1 MPRSRHARGFGRS
14 AAILLCASALPACV
28 HQVERGPTDS
38 ITLPA
43 QWTTPTDAAETSGDP
58 RWWMRFQQA
67 GLNALVADSLVRNRQ
82 LQAAL
87 ARLDQSTAIL
97 RQQTAALYPS
107 LELSGRASRGKNV
120 IFIGDQRVQTIN
132 NQYSLSASAAYEVD
146 LWGRVRHGRTAA
158 RLDAQAAALD
168 ARAAAHSIAAQ
179 VTETWLSLIE
189 TEARLTLTQS
199 QAELNTRYLE
209 LTRLRFEYGSGS
221 IVGIRQQEQQ
231 VAGVQSQAPLLTAQA
246 GVLRNQLA
254 VLAGHPP
261 GKLQITIP
269 GSLPQLPPPPAA
281 GLPADLLLHRPDVMA
296 AYRRVLSAD
305 HRVGIAVADRLPGL
319 RLTADG
325 GYQSQSTESL
335 FDDLVWSVAAGI
347 FGAIFD
353 AGRRAAEVRR
363 SDAVLREALAQY
375 EQSLLEAMA
384 EVENALLQERAQ
396 RRHVD
401 ALERR
406 VAASRSLLE
415 ASRDRYQNGLSDYL
429 PVLTALTALQ
439 ADEQSYLT
447 AKRQLLSYRVQL
459 HRALGGDWS
468 VVDTGNGESR

>member
-1 MPRSRHARGFGRS
+1 MPISRRVGEVSR
-14 AAILLCASALPACV
+14 AAAVLLCMTTLSACV
-28 HQVERGPTDS
+28 HSVERSPTDGMP
-38 ITLPA
+38 LPA
-43 QWTTPTDAAETSGDP
+43 DWMTASPTAEATGDP
-58 RWWMRFQQA
+58 RWWMRFQQP
-67 GLNALVADSLVRNRQ
+67 GLNALVTDALTRNRQ
-82 LQAAL
+82 LQAAR
-87 ARLDQSTAIL
+87 ARLDQAEALL
-97 RQQTAALYPS
+97 RQQTSGLYPS
-107 LELSGRASRGKNV
+107 LELNGRASRGKNV
-120 IFIGDQRVQTIN
+120 IFIGDQRVQTIS

-146 LWGRVRHGRTAA
+146 LWGRVRHGRTAS

-168 ARAAAHSIAAQ
+168 ATAAAHSIAAQ

-189 TEARLTLTQS
+189 TEARLALTRS

-231 VAGVQSQAPLLTAQA
+231 VAGVESQAPLLTAQA

-261 GKLQITIP
+261 GKMRIAVP
-269 GSLPQLPPPPAA
+269 GSLPQLPPPPTA

-296 AYRRVLSAD
+296 AYRRVLAAD
-305 HRVGIAVADRLPGL
+305 HRVGVAVADRLPSL
-319 RLTADG
+319 RLTADT
-325 GYQSQSTESL
+325 GYQSQSTETL
-335 FDDLVWSVAAGI
+335 FDDLIWSVAAGI
-347 FGAIFD
+347 VGPVFD

-363 SDAVLREALAQY
+363 TDAVLREALAQY
-375 EQSLLEAMA
+375 EQALLDAMA
-384 EVENALLQERAQ
+384 EVENALLQEQEQ
-396 RRHVD
+396 RRHVE
-401 ALERR
+401 ALEKR

-415 ASRDRYQNGLSDYL
+415 ATRDRYQNGLSDYL
-429 PVLTALTALQ
+429 PVLTALTTLQ

-468 VVDTGNGESR
+468 VVDTGNGESS